1 MKVLTVVG
9 IHHTGKTTIV
19 EKITEEL
26 RKRGY
31 RVGSVKE
38 IHFEDFAIDTEGT
51 NTHRHK
57 MAGSQLVTAR
67 GLYETDILF
76 QEKLSMDRILKFY
89 DHDYVILEGVTDIK
103 VPKII
108 SATTEE
114 EVLERLDENTIAISG
129 KISNRL
135 KEFKGLPVINPIENT
150 KELVD
155 LIEEKVEDYIKEP
168 YNIKLQIGERD
179 IEMVPFVKNIL
190 VNVVLGLVKELKGYE
205 EGKDIK
211 IHLSVNRE

>member
-19 EKITEEL
+19 EKVTEEL

-108 SATTEE
+108 SAATEE

>member
-19 EKITEEL
+19 EKVTEEL

-89 DHDYVILEGVTDIK
+89 DHDYVILEGVTDMK

>member
-108 SATTEE
+108 SAATEE